1 MVSYANL
8 TAKEREMIDYAE
20 MSREDA
26 KAQLEYARDEG
37 VRMGM
42 EQGRNAESAHI
53 ARAALLK
60 GLDINIIRD
69 ITGLDAETIRRLEEN

>member
-1 MVSYANL
+1 
-8 TAKEREMIDYAE
+8 MIDYAE
-20 MSREDA
+20 MSRADA

-37 VRMGM
+37 MALGLERGLA
-42 EQGRNAESAHI
+42 QGRSAESAHI

-69 ITGLDAETIRRLEEN
+69 ITGLDTETIRQLEEN